1 MYFFYIGDCKMKISL
16 ILAALLLASSLTG
29 CMDPKPGQYPPS
41 LMMDRETMPDTVDEK
56 DGN

>member
-1 MYFFYIGDCKMKISL
+1 MKLSL

-41 LMMDRETMPDTVDEK
+41 IMMERDSMPDKVDEK
-56 DGN
+56 DGKKDGN